1 MATGLAVYLRE
12 RMLKDQLSSRAAG
25 QAAGVAHTT
34 IMRILD
40 GKNVSLDTLKK
51 VCDWLEVDPGDIIEP
66 GGDVSEISSILS
78 QEPELEQ
85 VFTLALEKLHRGEI
99 SQDVIREIVRYASW
113 RINLGGRTDGDQ
125 PNADVRVASPAGG
138 NNVSRTGSDD

>member
-1 MATGLAVYLRE
+1 MATALAVYLRE
-12 RMLKDQLSSRAAG
+12 RMLKDKLSSRAAG
-25 QAAGVAHTT
+25 KAAGVAHTT

-40 GKNVSLDTLKK
+40 GKDVSIDTLEK
-51 VCDWLEVDPGDIIEP
+51 VCDWLEVDPGDIIGP
-66 GGDVSEISSILS
+66 GGVSEITSILS

-125 PNADVRVASPAGG
+125 PNADVRTASPAGG
-138 NNVSRTGSDD
+138 DSLLGTGAND

>member
-25 QAAGVAHTT
+25 KAAGVAHTT

-40 GKNVSLDTLKK
+40 GKDVSVDTLEK
-51 VCDWLEVDPGDIIEP
+51 VCAWLEVNPGDILNP

-78 QEPELEQ
+78 QEPELEA
-85 VFTLALEKLHRGEI
+85 VFTQALEKLHAGEI
-99 SQDVIREIVRYASW
+99 SQDVIREIIRYTSW
-113 RINLGGRTDGDQ
+113 RINLGGKANGEE
-125 PNADVRVASPAGG
+125 PNADGRATSAAGG
-138 NNVSRTGSDD
+138 HRVSRAGSDG